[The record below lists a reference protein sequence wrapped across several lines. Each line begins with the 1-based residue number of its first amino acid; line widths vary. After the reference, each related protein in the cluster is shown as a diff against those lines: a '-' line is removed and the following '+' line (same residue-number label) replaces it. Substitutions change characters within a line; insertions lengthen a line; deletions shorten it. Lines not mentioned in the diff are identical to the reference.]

1 MSGVVQLR
9 LVGQI
14 LPRVKASHNNRL
26 SASCRPRT
34 DSHIPFAR
42 FAPPLLRAS
51 PLNLCSPAFVRHG
64 FLSFFLSPR
73 FTAFRFASLSSAAVL
88 ASPFFFSFFLGV
100 SFFFLFIFSDRKVL
114 PKISHSQAGS
124 SSLHRRFQ
132 SAHLSSLAAHVVF
145 FFTMTTL
152 KSGFSLRNE
161 VAYISFFLFILTI
174 LFGFW
179 N

>member
-14 LPRVKASHNNRL
+14 LPRVKASHNHNSRL

-114 PKISHSQAGS
+114 PKIAGCVVVVVDTGVCGGWPVCRSHSQAGR

-132 SAHLSSLAAHVVF
+132 SAFELTRCPCGVF
-145 FFTMTTL
+145 FFL
-152 KSGFSLRNE
+152 Q
-161 VAYISFFLFILTI
+161 
-174 LFGFW
+174 
-179 N
+179 